1 MCMKRFIGLLLA
13 LALMLP
19 LGHSLG
25 SDAIGSASPIQAN
38 TAQTAGTWHC
48 PTDSPTQHL
57 CEPIVDPQLNV
68 ARIAP
73 RPDASGAFGAAPAG
87 PAAHDRMSDQQQ
99 ARAPDLHELSIS
111 RT

>member
-19 LGHSLG
+19 LGQSLG
-25 SDAIGSASPIQAN
+25 SDPKGSASPIQAN

-68 ARIAP
+68 AQIAP
-73 RPDASGAFGAAPAG
+73 RPDTSGAFGAAPAG
-87 PAAHDRMSDQQQ
+87 PAAHGHMSDQQQ
-99 ARAPDLHELSIS
+99 ARAPDLHQLSIS